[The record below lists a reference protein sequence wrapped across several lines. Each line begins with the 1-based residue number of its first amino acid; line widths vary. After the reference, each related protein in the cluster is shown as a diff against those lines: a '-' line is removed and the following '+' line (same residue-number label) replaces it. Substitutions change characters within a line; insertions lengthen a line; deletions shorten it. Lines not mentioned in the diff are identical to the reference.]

1 MTLKTLQAILWD
13 YDGVLMDSNSTRDR
27 GFLEVLKNYPASQV
41 EALMDFHRNNGGL
54 SRYVKFR
61 YFFEIIRKEAITDSE
76 IQKLAASFSEI
87 MRSLLVDTSLLIAPT
102 LRFVK
107 KNYQNIPMYIVSG
120 SDQEELRF
128 LCKKMNIHKYFREI
142 YGSPKPKTQL
152 VKELLTNN
160 QYIGNTCLLIG
171 DSINDYDAAFNNG
184 VQFMAYNNA
193 LIKDRTTFSIALD

>member
-1 MTLKTLQAILWD
+1 
-13 YDGVLMDSNSTRDR
+13 
-27 GFLEVLKNYPASQV
+27 
-41 EALMDFHRNNGGL
+41 
-54 SRYVKFR
+54 
-61 YFFEIIRKEAITDSE
+61 
-76 IQKLAASFSEI
+76 
-87 MRSLLVDTSLLIAPT
+87 
-102 LRFVK
+102 
-107 KNYQNIPMYIVSG
+107 
-120 SDQEELRF
+120 
-128 LCKKMNIHKYFREI
+128 MNIHKYFREI